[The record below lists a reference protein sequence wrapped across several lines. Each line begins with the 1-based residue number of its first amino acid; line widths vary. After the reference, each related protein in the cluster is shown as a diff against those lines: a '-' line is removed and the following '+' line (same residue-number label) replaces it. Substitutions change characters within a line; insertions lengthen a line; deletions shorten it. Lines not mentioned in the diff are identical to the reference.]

1 MRNREGEG
9 DRNAEEEKWKRGKT
23 GRREAT
29 RGEELM
35 KHEGRQEQGEREGRT
50 KAEEGYG
57 SERGR
62 LITRENRM

>member
-1 MRNREGEG
+1 MEEGEH
-9 DRNAEEEKWKRGKT
+9 RG
-23 GRREAT
+23 REAT